1 MVREDA
7 ERIGGGHVVKGGS
20 NMQEEEYEYT
30 SGHCHLTLCHWS
42 SYFSEAQYNNIFL
55 NI

>member
-7 ERIGGGHVVKGGS
+7 EKVGGGHVVMGDS

-30 SGHCHLTLCHWS
+30 SGLCHLTLCHWS